1 MGKVSDIMF
10 QNTVW
15 DIEDYLEKIEYS
27 RKNISLD
34 EFEELNTGFW
44 TYPLNEGLTIK
55 RVMEHFEVFLNSIF
69 LFSADTEKE
78 IENELRSQMSLR
90 EMQVI

>member
-34 EFEELNTGFW
+34 E
-44 TYPLNEGLTIK
+44 
-55 RVMEHFEVFLNSIF
+55 
-69 LFSADTEKE
+69 
-78 IENELRSQMSLR
+78 
-90 EMQVI
+90 

>member
-1 MGKVSDIMF
+1 MF

-44 TYPLNEGLTIK
+44 TYPLNEVEYILENKISVVLVK
-55 RVMEHFEVFLNSIF
+55 
-69 LFSADTEKE
+69 FSE
-78 IENELRSQMSLR
+78 IYGGYEYRWCELP
-90 EMQVI
+90 V